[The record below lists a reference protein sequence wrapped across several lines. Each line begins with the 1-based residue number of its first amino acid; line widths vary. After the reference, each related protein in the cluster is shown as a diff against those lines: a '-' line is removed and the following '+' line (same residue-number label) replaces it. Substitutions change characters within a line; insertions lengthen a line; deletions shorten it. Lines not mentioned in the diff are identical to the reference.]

1 MAALKAG
8 KTAGSFY
15 CGRNLGKAV
24 LPPNGT
30 CSESGPHCQSCRA
43 CSLLGVKETK
53 VASDCCLAAA
63 KDGREGVVR
72 AVKTASGAGARL
84 VRVVSVHTGHV
95 CYYAADDL
103 MYADGSLPGPA
114 PVIPM
119 HDGKA
124 GGGGPSK
131 PAAAGNPQLPADWGA
146 GYVAS
151 VEVSSDEMGNGP
163 QVLVDGNGTTFW
175 QSDGQG
181 QETHFVQVRVGPP
194 ERTVSSW
201 ATKTLEP
208 LGGSARTKLS
218 FVFSPLYFREMRAGC
233 RARTVCPGA
242 APPRPRLLTPQPTRC
257 ATHFGR
263 QSEPPPP
270 PPPRGAHR

>member
-53 VASDCCLAAA
+53 VASERCLAAA

-175 QSDGQG
+175 QSNGKQG
-181 QETHFVQVRVGPP
+181 THFVQVRVGPHERTIMSAPFRAGRPRNLSRLWGVP
-194 ERTVSSW
+194 ERNCPYLCIF
-201 ATKTLEP
+201 A
-208 LGGSARTKLS
+208 
-218 FVFSPLYFREMRAGC
+218 FVFSRDARRPPSPHSLPRRRA
-233 RARTVCPGA
+233 TPP
-242 APPRPRLLTPQPTRC
+242 APPD
-257 ATHFGR
+257 AA
-263 QSEPPPP
+263 
-270 PPPRGAHR
+270 AHPICHPLWKAI